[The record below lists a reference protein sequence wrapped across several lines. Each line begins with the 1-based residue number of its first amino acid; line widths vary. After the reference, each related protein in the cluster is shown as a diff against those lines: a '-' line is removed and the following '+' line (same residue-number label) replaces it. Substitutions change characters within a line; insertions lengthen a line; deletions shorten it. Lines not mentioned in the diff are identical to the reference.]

1 MDKEHARRV
10 YFEQLRRAVP
20 LAAVLE
26 HYGVLK
32 RLRGSGRNLQGA
44 CPIHGG
50 RNKRQFSVDRQKNV
64 WRCFSPDHVGEDGG
78 GMLEFVAA
86 MEKTDIYGAAL
97 KVSEWF
103 AIRPVK
109 SSVQRKEQ
117 RRRTVSDNNRP
128 THRVFS
134 AKKREGQKD
143 WLTEIGSAWLFSYD
157 DDKKSGVNIQL
168 TALPVGDRIVLFEND
183 AEDPHKADASDKKTT
198 ARSKR

>member
-50 RNKRQFSVDRQKNV
+50 CNKRQFSVDLQKNV

-78 GMLEFVAA
+78 GMLEFVTA

-103 AIRPVK
+103 AIRPVE

-117 RRRTVSDNNRP
+117 RRKTVSGEKPSHKAYVVEERDGEDRNGFW
-128 THRVFS
+128 TRV
-134 AKKREGQKD
+134 
-143 WLTEIGSAWLFSYD
+143 GSAWPHGDGKGLNVQIATGVAVSGRIVLREYSEED
-157 DDKKSGVNIQL
+157 VTEDDKK
-168 TALPVGDRIVLFEND
+168 A
-183 AEDPHKADASDKKTT
+183 AAKK
-198 ARSKR
+198 KR